1 MTTRDAIQSYFESL
15 RAKSGWEVLLAED
28 MTFTSL
34 VSPIKRVTGKGA
46 YLEATKRFFSMIKAV
61 EIRSIIVEGERACA
75 LTRSTFRFREVLRS
89 RAMSPKCLKCAMAR
103 SSRSTS
109 TLTAPHSPNR
119 EAFPTRPATSST
131 LCRVV
136 APTTETDE
144 AHPSVTCEHHQGAQ
158 AHPAAHSSHERPAAQ
173 RD

>member
-15 RAKSGWEVLLAED
+15 RAKSGWEVLLSED

-75 LTRSTFRFREVLRS
+75 LTRYDLQVPGGPSFESHVAEVFEVRDGKIKSLDIYFDS
-89 RAMSPKCLKCAMAR
+89 SP
-103 SSRSTS
+103 
-109 TLTAPHSPNR
+109 
-119 EAFPTRPATSST
+119 FPK
-131 LCRVV
+131 
-136 APTTETDE
+136 
-144 AHPSVTCEHHQGAQ
+144 
-158 AHPAAHSSHERPAAQ
+158 
-173 RD
+173 